1 MDYQFLGEGLKI
13 ENFRGGM
20 EFLQISYEL
29 LSWFFTGPTLNY
41 QKLVNVEKIY
51 LLLSGSMSPG
61 FSKIRCA
68 LDCNP
73 FESSVELWVVGYK
86 KTMKKVS
93 LHLATP
99 QSPINPS
106 CGSQMGFKTF

>member
-1 MDYQFLGEGLKI
+1 MDYQFLGECLKI
-13 ENFRGGM
+13 ENFRGG
-20 EFLQISYEL
+20 
-29 LSWFFTGPTLNY
+29 
-41 QKLVNVEKIY
+41 
-51 LLLSGSMSPG
+51 SMSMAPVKSPG
-61 FSKIRCA
+61 FSKIKCA
-68 LDCNP
+68 LNCNP